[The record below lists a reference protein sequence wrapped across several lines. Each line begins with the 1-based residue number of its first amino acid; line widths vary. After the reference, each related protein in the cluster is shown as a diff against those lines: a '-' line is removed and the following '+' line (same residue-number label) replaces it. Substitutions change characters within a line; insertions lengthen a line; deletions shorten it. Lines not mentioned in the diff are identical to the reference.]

1 MTNQPNLHIL
11 SATWLMITKQMKKI
25 SILGSGWLGL
35 PLAESL
41 VNQGY
46 EVKASTR
53 SPERFDA
60 IKDCH
65 ASPFIVDIDH
75 IDGSIDD
82 FLRADIL
89 IVNIT
94 SKDIEAFKI
103 LIGRIEP
110 SSIQNVIFVS
120 STSVYNNTM
129 RTVTEDGGDENP
141 HSPLYQIENLF
152 RANKHFTTT
161 IVRFAG
167 LVGYSRHPGRFFGER
182 RIPQP
187 DAPVN
192 MIHRDDCLNILA
204 GIIQRKLWG
213 QVFNACSD
221 THPSKR
227 EFYSHARQRIGLA
240 QPEFEQTANT
250 EYKIIDNSKI
260 KQALGY
266 QFVHA
271 DLLKSGL

>member
-1 MTNQPNLHIL
+1 
-11 SATWLMITKQMKKI
+11 MKKI

-41 VNQGY
+41 VHQGY
-46 EVKASTR
+46 AVNASTR
-53 SPERFDA
+53 SEGRFDA
-60 IKDCH
+60 IMACH
-65 ASPFIVDIDH
+65 ARPFVVDINR
-75 IDGSIDD
+75 IDGSIED

-89 IVNIT
+89 VVNIT
-94 SKDIEAFKI
+94 SKDIEAFKS
-103 LIGRIEP
+103 LIGRIEA
-110 SSIQNVIFVS
+110 SSVQNVIFVS

-152 RANKHFTTT
+152 RSNNHFTTT

-167 LVGYSRHPGRFFGER
+167 LVGYSRHPGRFFGDR
-182 RIPQP
+182 KIPQP

-192 MIHRDDCLNILA
+192 MIHRDDCLNILQ
-204 GIIQRKLWG
+204 GIIEQELWG
-213 QVFNACSD
+213 EVFNACSD

-227 EFYSHARQRIGLA
+227 EFYSHARHRLGLA
-240 QPEFEQTANT
+240 QPGFEQAIDA

-260 KQALGY
+260 KLALDY
-266 QFVHA
+266 QFIHA

>member
-1 MTNQPNLHIL
+1 MN
-11 SATWLMITKQMKKI
+11 KI

-35 PLAESL
+35 PLADTL
-41 VNQGY
+41 VKQDYRVN
-46 EVKASTR
+46 ASTR
-53 SPERFDA
+53 SLDRFEA
-60 IKDCH
+60 IKACH
-65 ASPFIVDIDH
+65 ARPFIVDINRIED
-75 IDGSIDD
+75 SIED

-94 SKDIEAFKI
+94 SKDLSAFRELIARIEASAVKK
-103 LIGRIEP
+103 
-110 SSIQNVIFVS
+110 VIFTS
-120 STSVYNNTM
+120 STSVYQNTNGL
-129 RTVTEDGGDENP
+129 VSESDGAEDT
-141 HSPLYQIENLF
+141 SKPLYQIENLF
-152 RANKHFTTT
+152 RTNQHFQTT